1 MQGPLTPEKIYHD
14 LTNGALN
21 IEMASD
27 MLISL
32 IEGSD
37 ETKVRME
44 CIELFEKK
52 DIKNE
57 KIFRILENCLLSDE
71 SSLVRSVAA
80 KVIILNFSKEGA
92 DSLRW
97 VIQHDKSPIV
107 LKLLFDF
114 EDKFNDPRFELLKKD
129 MSCWLE
135 NFGSE
140 IGIVS
145 EEARFILDLEALFAK
160 GKNNYEINIDIYQF
174 CESIR
179 NTNIKDGSWLL
190 IKNSHVEE
198 LSFNYFYWRFLKD
211 VPDSYN
217 SLAKLSY
224 LDLYFTFLKKIDSR
238 PNDNLKIPNSIG
250 LLTELKKLDLSRNK
264 LKEIPDSIGS
274 LISLEKLDLSRNKL
288 KKLPDSIG
296 LLKSL
301 KKLNLSRNNLQE
313 VPETIGSLTLL
324 KSLDLSRN
332 LISEIPASIKNLK
345 VLTELKLSNN
355 NIQKIPKS
363 IKSFLNSLRR
373 LKY

>member
-21 IEMASD
+21 NEMASE

-37 ETKVRME
+37 ETKVRMKS
-44 CIELFEKK
+44 IELLEKI
-52 DIKNE
+52 DIKTE

-97 VIQHDKSPIV
+97 VLQHDISPIV
-107 LKLLFDF
+107 LKILFDF
-114 EDKFNDPRFELLKKD
+114 NDKFNDPRFELLKKD
-129 MSCWLE
+129 MSRWIE

-140 IGIVS
+140 IGIVP
-145 EEARFILDLEALFAK
+145 EEVKFILDLETLFAK
-160 GKNNYEINIDIYQF
+160 GKNNYEINIDIYEF

-179 NTNIKDGSWLL
+179 NIKDDGSWLL

-211 VPDSYN
+211 VPGSYN

-224 LDLYFTFLKKIDSR
+224 LELYFTFLKKIDSR
-238 PNDNLKIPNSIG
+238 PNENLKIPNSIG
-250 LLTELKKLDLSRNK
+250 LLTELKRLDLSRNK
-264 LKEIPDSIGS
+264 LKEIPDSIGT

-301 KKLNLSRNNLQE
+301 KKLDISRNNLQE

-324 KSLDLSRN
+324 KSLNLSRN
-332 LISEIPASIKNLK
+332 LISEIPASIKSLK
-345 VLTELKLSNN
+345 SLTELKLSNN

-363 IKSFLNSLRR
+363 IKSFLNSLQR